1 VGGVETFQDL
11 TQIEQLQKELQARY
25 TFEDIVGRSPAMIRL
40 FDLLPQIAAST
51 STVLIEGASGTGKEL
66 FARAIHSLSPRKDKA
81 FVAVNC
87 AALPETLLESE
98 LFGHRA
104 GAFTDAKRDKPGRF
118 ALADGGTIFLD
129 EIGDITPAM
138 QVRLLRVLQERI
150 VEPLGGVTPLPVD
163 VRVIAAT
170 NRNLAKL
177 VRADKFRD
185 DLYYRIR
192 VIHLD
197 LPSLAQRR
205 EDIPLLVDHL
215 VAKFNRL
222 QGKDIAGVSDQVLAR
237 LMEHDYPGNV
247 RELENIIEQAFVLC
261 RGGIIELNHLPREL
275 RPTGPRGVADGQP
288 MSLAATEK
296 LFITEALQRRAG
308 NRRLAATDLGIDVS
322 TLYRKIRALR
332 IETPETD
339 GRGRR
344 R

>member
-1 VGGVETFQDL
+1 MECCPVLFVHYAMTCGNDNCIMHYYGCRDALGRDFAASQPCRLTTRAHSPHGHGHPEVYMSDNQAAEQRESAILDSVNEGVFTVDLDWRITAFNRAAERITGVPAGEAIGSACCDVFRASVCETSCPLRQTMTSGDPVVNATAHIINQDGRRIGIRISTALLKDDQGNIVGGVETFQDL

-138 QVRLLRVLQERI
+138 QVRLLRVLQ
-150 VEPLGGVTPLPVD
+150 
-163 VRVIAAT
+163 
-170 NRNLAKL
+170 
-177 VRADKFRD
+177 
-185 DLYYRIR
+185 
-192 VIHLD
+192 
-197 LPSLAQRR
+197 
-205 EDIPLLVDHL
+205 
-215 VAKFNRL
+215 
-222 QGKDIAGVSDQVLAR
+222 
-237 LMEHDYPGNV
+237 
-247 RELENIIEQAFVLC
+247 
-261 RGGIIELNHLPREL
+261 
-275 RPTGPRGVADGQP
+275 
-288 MSLAATEK
+288 
-296 LFITEALQRRAG
+296 
-308 NRRLAATDLGIDVS
+308 
-322 TLYRKIRALR
+322 
-332 IETPETD
+332 
-339 GRGRR
+339 
-344 R
+344 